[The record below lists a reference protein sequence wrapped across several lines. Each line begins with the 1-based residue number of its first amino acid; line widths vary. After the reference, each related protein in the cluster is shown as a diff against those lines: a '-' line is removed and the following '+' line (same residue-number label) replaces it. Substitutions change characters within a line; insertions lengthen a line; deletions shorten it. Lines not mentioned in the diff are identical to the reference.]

1 MGDVVLCTAG
11 RVVAV
16 VVVPATAVV
25 GETSTDVVV
34 APGAVVTVVELVELV
49 DVVELVELLEAGLL
63 VDVVVA
69 PPPVVDDATV
79 VDVVVVVASKP
90 VPQAVNCAS
99 KSSFTLPAKTWPY
112 DWVSLPRSSCPL
124 PTQKRP

>member
-1 MGDVVLCTAG
+1 MGDVVLCTVG
-11 RVVAV
+11 VVVAV

-25 GETSTDVVV
+25 GETTTEVDVVD
-34 APGAVVTVVELVELV
+34 AGTVVELVELV
-49 DVVELVELLEAGLL
+49 ELLGAGLL

-69 PPPVVDDATV
+69 PAVEVVVPPATV
-79 VDVVVVVASKP
+79 VDVVDVVVASKP

-99 KSSFTLPAKTWPY
+99 KSSFTLPANTWPY